1 MNRTV
6 RNVLGAA
13 FLIAVAAC
21 AFDIAFDMSKDITAD
36 GVGTSLST
44 VQAIDLT
51 QYKEVQDHKGNITH
65 LQLQSVDATVLT
77 LGTANG
83 AHTLNGKMSLRAST
97 APADGSQDVLVGQVT
112 NLSVAAG
119 QGFHLAGS
127 AAVDDFLMQQLQ
139 GPGTFY
145 VVISGSA
152 DGEPHLT
159 LRAILH
165 ANLGYSAGF

>member
-13 FLIAVAAC
+13 FLIALAAC
-21 AFDIAFDMSKDITAD
+21 AFDIAFDMAKDITAD

-44 VQAIDLT
+44 VQSIDLS

-65 LQLQSVDATVLT
+65 LQLQSVEATVLS
-77 LGTANG
+77 LGTANA
-83 AHTLNGKMSLRAST
+83 AHTVSGKMSLRAST

-112 NLSVAAG
+112 LPVTVGGS
-119 QGFHLAGS
+119 FHLAGS

-159 LRAILH
+159 LHAVLH
-165 ANLGYSAGF
+165 ANLGYNAGF

>member
-1 MNRTV
+1 M
-6 RNVLGAA
+6 
-13 FLIAVAAC
+13 
-21 AFDIAFDMSKDITAD
+21 
-36 GVGTSLST
+36 
-44 VQAIDLT
+44 
-51 QYKEVQDHKGNITH
+51 
-65 LQLQSVDATVLT
+65 LT